1 MYVIVW
7 RTVICILNKYFSFFK
22 VLLLN
27 GKQTEGIFRVSA
39 DVDEVG
45 CMKNRLDRW
54 DVPDYKNTLGKYYV
68 FIRTTE
74 WNVNILPNFIVDA
87 HTPASLLKLWYR
99 ELYDPL
105 IPDAYYED
113 CVNTEDPDKAK
124 EIVNKL
130 PEINQ
135 LVSHKFLA
143 KLKELWN

>member
-1 MYVIVW
+1 
-7 RTVICILNKYFSFFK
+7 
-22 VLLLN
+22 LLLN

-39 DVDEVG
+39 DVDEVN

-54 DVPDYKNTLGKYYV
+54 DVPDYKNTLGKRLIEPTFKVVYDEELVKV
-68 FIRTTE
+68 FSTLLLPY
-74 WNVNILPNFIVDA
+74 NVNIGSHSPVDA
-87 HTPASLLKLWYR
+87 HAPASLLKLWYR

-135 LVSHKFLA
+135 LVGFY
-143 KLKELWN
+143 